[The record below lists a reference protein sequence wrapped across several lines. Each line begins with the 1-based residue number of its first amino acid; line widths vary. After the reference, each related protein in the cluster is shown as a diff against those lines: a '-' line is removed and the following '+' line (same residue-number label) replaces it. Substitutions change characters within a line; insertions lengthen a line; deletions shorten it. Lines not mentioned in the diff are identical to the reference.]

1 MTNLFIL
8 NTIIEEDAD
17 YTQLVNDLTG
27 GFIASDIE
35 TTEKDENGDDVV
47 SATPHPHAHLDAPD
61 FSGKIIFA
69 HLSEGNEEIDGVD
82 HITVSKF
89 KGTTAWNEGV
99 AYAKSKGATHVA
111 ILNNVDGINPHVL
124 TIGFDGNEDKS
135 VINLADGAAFIVD
148 ANFSV
153 DETYNFWFVDNDIF
167 SQAQESGS
175 YAVPGVEQSAIS
187 QSELTSSKEAFS
199 AAIDEDY
206 KTAGVV

>member
-8 NTIIEEDAD
+8 NVIVEEDAD

-27 GFIASDIE
+27 GFVAADIE
-35 TTEKDENGDDVV
+35 TTTKDENGEEVV
-47 SATPHPHAHLDAPD
+47 STTPHPHADLSAPD

-69 HLSEGNEEIDGVD
+69 HLVEGYEEIAGVD
-82 HITVSKF
+82 HIAVSKF

-111 ILNNVDGINPHVL
+111 ILNNVNGINPHVL
-124 TIGFDGNEDKS
+124 TLGFEGNEDKS

-148 ANFSV
+148 ADFSV
-153 DETYNFWFVDNDIF
+153 EETYNFWFIDNKIF
-167 SQAQESGS
+167 SDAQESGT
-175 YAVPGVEQSAIS
+175 YALPGVEHFAIS
-187 QSELTSSKEAFS
+187 QSEITSSKEAFS

-206 KTAGVV
+206 RTAGVI

>member
-27 GFIASDIE
+27 GFVATDIE
-35 TTEKDENGDDVV
+35 TTERDENGEEVV
-47 SATPHPHAHLDAPD
+47 STNPHPHADLAAPD

-69 HLSEGNEEIDGVD
+69 HFAEGHEEIDGVD

-89 KGTTAWNEGV
+89 KGTAAWNEGV

-135 VINLADGAAFIVD
+135 VINLADGAAFIVKSD
-148 ANFSV
+148 FSV

-175 YAVPGVEQSAIS
+175 YALPGVEQSAIS

-199 AAIDEDY
+199 VAIDEDY

>member
-17 YTQLVNDLTG
+17 YSQLVNDLTG
-27 GFIASDIE
+27 GFVAADIE
-35 TTEKDENGDDVV
+35 TTTKDENGEDVV
-47 SATPHPHAHLDAPD
+47 STTPHPHADLAAPD

-69 HLSEGNEEIDGVD
+69 HLVGEYEEIDGVD
-82 HITVSKF
+82 HFAVSKF

-124 TIGFDGNEDKS
+124 TIGFEDNENKS

-148 ANFSV
+148 ADFSV
-153 DETYNFWFVDNDIF
+153 DETYNFWFVDNEIF
-167 SQAQESGS
+167 TDAQESGT
-175 YAVPGVEQSAIS
+175 YGAPGVEHSAIS
-187 QSELTSSKEAFS
+187 QSEITSSKEAFS

-206 KTAGVV
+206 RTAGVI